1 MTTFAAPIVQVRGLD
16 KYFDDL
22 HVLRDID
29 LDVAAKEVVCIIG
42 RSGSGKS
49 TLLRCL
55 NFLEQPDFGVVEIDG
70 VRVTCGGHS
79 REWRHQVHDLRLKTG
94 MVFQSFNLWGH
105 MTALENVI
113 EGPITVKKMARA
125 EATELG
131 MHNLTKVGLADKA
144 GQYPSRLSGGQQQRV
159 AIARAMT
166 CLLYT
171 SRCV

>member
-70 VRVTCGGHS
+70 
-79 REWRHQVHDLRLKTG
+79 
-94 MVFQSFNLWGH
+94 
-105 MTALENVI
+105 
-113 EGPITVKKMARA
+113 
-125 EATELG
+125 
-131 MHNLTKVGLADKA
+131 
-144 GQYPSRLSGGQQQRV
+144 
-159 AIARAMT
+159 